1 MLKIRMSSPRLQAQ
15 TPRPGSR
22 VAIIGGG
29 YTGAIVAKLLVER
42 GVRDIDEVTILEPR
56 DQLGCGLAYDA
67 QNIDVR
73 LNVAAHRMRAIPG
86 SPTAFLD
93 WLQTSGTLTVDPDA
107 VTREGIFARRRDFG
121 RFMQAQLAPHL
132 DSGAVRHI
140 RDVARAVERQN
151 DQWRISGADGTIVM
165 ADILIL
171 ATGHPPASRPPVIG
185 RLSASAVSRIKDV
198 LSADAFNEIGKSDP
212 VLIVGSGLTAID
224 ALCRLKALG
233 HTGTVSLLSR
243 TGLMP
248 RPHAGGGFSPFGDF
262 SSTDLTS
269 ARKLLSKVRA
279 TIREAQ
285 AQGIPWQ
292 SVFDALR
299 QHAQPLWQA
308 LPMRERQKFL
318 RRLRRWYD
326 VHRYR
331 MPPQGAAILELGIDT
346 GRVRLEKGDLMSI
359 TQDKQGLHTT
369 VNTRE
374 GTTEFRYSHILLA
387 TGPDFRDYAAHQRF
401 LFGMQRDG
409 FIFSDPLGL
418 GLACDSGGRSIT
430 ATGTPNSTLFVAGPP
445 ARPAF
450 GELTGVPEIA
460 AQASSLVDRIIGC
473 CARETRTIVISPPP
487 V

>member
-29 YTGAIVAKLLVER
+29 YTGAIIAKLLVER
-42 GVRDIDEVTILEPR
+42 GLQEIEEVTVFEPR
-56 DQLGCGLAYDA
+56 EQLGCGLAYDVK
-67 QNIDVR
+67 NIDVR

-93 WLQTSGTLTVDPDA
+93 WLQTSGTLTVDPQA
-107 VTREGIFARRRDFG
+107 VTPEGIFARRRDFG

-132 DSGAVRHI
+132 DSGAVRHV
-140 RDVARAVERQN
+140 RDVVWVVEREN
-151 DQWRISGADGTIVM
+151 EQWRIRGADGTIVM

-171 ATGHPPASRPPVIG
+171 ATGHPPASRPSVFD
-185 RLSASAVSRIKDV
+185 RLSASATSRVKDI
-198 LSADAFNEIGKSDP
+198 LAADAFNEIGKCDP

-233 HTGTVSLLSR
+233 HNGTVSLLSR

-248 RPHAGGGFSPFGDF
+248 RPHAGGGFSSFGDF

-269 ARKLLSKVRA
+269 AKKLLSKVRA
-279 TIREAQ
+279 TISDAQ
-285 AQGIPWQ
+285 AQGVPWQ

-299 QHAQPLWQA
+299 QHAPSLWQA

-331 MPPQGAAILELGIDT
+331 MPPQGAAILELGIGT
-346 GRVRLEKGDLMSI
+346 GRVRAETGDLMSI
-359 TQDKQGLHTT
+359 RVDGQELLAEVD
-369 VNTRE
+369 TRR
-374 GTTEFRYSHILLA
+374 GRNEFRCRHILLA
-387 TGPDFRDYAAHQRF
+387 TGPDFQDYAAHQRF
-401 LFGMQRDG
+401 LLGMQRDG
-409 FIFSDPLGL
+409 FIRSDPLGL
-418 GLACDSGGRSIT
+418 GLACDSAGRAST

-460 AQASSLVDRIIGC
+460 AQAASLVDRIIGC
-473 CARETRTIVISPPP
+473 CARETRTILIKPSA
-487 V
+487 

>member
-29 YTGAIVAKLLVER
+29 YTGAIIAKLLVER
-42 GVRDIDEVTILEPR
+42 GVRDIEEVTVFEPR
-56 DQLGCGLAYDA
+56 EQLGCGLAHDVN
-67 QNIDVR
+67 NIDVR

-86 SPTAFLD
+86 APTAFID
-93 WLQTSGTLTVDPDA
+93 WLQTSGTLTVDPQA
-107 VTREGIFARRRDFG
+107 VTPEGIFARRRDFG

-140 RDVARAVERQN
+140 RQTVRAVERQS
-151 DQWRISGADGTIVM
+151 DQWRISGADGTSVV

-171 ATGHPPASRPPVIG
+171 ATGHPPASRPAVVD
-185 RLSASAVSRIKDV
+185 RLSASATSRIKDV
-198 LSADAFNEIGKSDP
+198 LAADAFNDIGECDP

-269 ARKLLSKVRA
+269 AKKLLSKVRA
-279 TIREAQ
+279 TIRDAQ

-299 QHAQPLWQA
+299 QDAPSLWQA
-308 LPMRERQKFL
+308 LPMRERQNFL

-331 MPPQGAAILELGIDT
+331 MPPQGAGILELGIDT
-346 GRVRLEKGDLMSI
+346 GRVRLETGDLVS
-359 TQDKQGLHTT
+359 TTEDKQGLIAGLE
-369 VNTRE
+369 TRA
-374 GTTEFRYSHILLA
+374 GSKEFRCRHILLA
-387 TGPDFRDYAAHQRF
+387 TGPDFQDYAAHQRF
-401 LFGMQRDG
+401 LLGMHRDG
-409 FIFSDPLGL
+409 FIQSDPLGL
-418 GLACDSGGRSIT
+418 GLACDFAGRVLT
-430 ATGTPNSTLFVAGPP
+430 VAGTPNSTLFVAGPP

-460 AQASSLVDRIIGC
+460 AQAASLVDRIIGC
-473 CARETRTIVISPPP
+473 CARETRTIVISPTM
-487 V
+487 

>member
-15 TPRPGSR
+15 TPHPGSR

-29 YTGAIVAKLLVER
+29 YTGAIIAKLLVER
-42 GVRDIDEVTILEPR
+42 GVRDIEEVTVFEPR
-56 DQLGCGLAYDA
+56 EQLGCGLAYDVK
-67 QNIDVR
+67 NIDVR

-107 VTREGIFARRRDFG
+107 VTPEGIFARRRDFG

-140 RDVARAVERQN
+140 RQAVRAVERQS
-151 DQWRISGADGTIVM
+151 DQWRISGAGGTSIL

-171 ATGHPPASRPPVIG
+171 ATGHPPATRPPVVD
-185 RLSASAVSRIKDV
+185 RLSASATGRVKDV
-198 LSADAFNEIGKSDP
+198 LAADAFNEIGKCDP

-224 ALCRLKALG
+224 ALCRLSALG

-248 RPHAGGGFSPFGDF
+248 RPHATSGFAPFGDF

-279 TIREAQ
+279 TIRDAQ

-299 QHAQPLWQA
+299 QHAPSLWQA
-308 LPMRERQKFL
+308 LPMRQRQKFL

-331 MPPQGAAILELGIDT
+331 MPPQGAAVLELGIDT
-346 GRVRLEKGDLMSI
+346 GRVRLETGDLVSI
-359 TQDKQGLHTT
+359 TEDKQGLHARLK
-369 VNTRE
+369 TRE
-374 GTTEFRYSHILLA
+374 RRTEFRCRHILLA

-401 LFGMQRDG
+401 LLGMHRDG
-409 FIFSDPLGL
+409 YIQSDPLGL
-418 GLACDSGGRSIT
+418 GLACDIAGRALT
-430 ATGTPNSTLFVAGPP
+430 VAGTPNSTLFVGGPP

-460 AQASSLVDRIIGC
+460 AQAASLVDRIIGC
-473 CARETRTIVISPPP
+473 CARATRTIVIGPTM
-487 V
+487 

>member
-1 MLKIRMSSPRLQAQ
+1 MLKIRMSSPKLQAQ

-29 YTGAIVAKLLVER
+29 YTGAIIAKLLVER
-42 GVRDIDEVTILEPR
+42 GVRDIEEVTVFEPR
-56 DQLGCGLAYDA
+56 EQLGCGLAYDV

-93 WLQTSGTLTVDPDA
+93 WLQTSGTLTIDPDA
-107 VTREGIFARRRDFG
+107 VTPEGIFARRRDFG
-121 RFMQAQLAPHL
+121 RFMQAQIAPHL

-140 RDVARAVERQN
+140 RQAVRVVERQS
-151 DQWRISGADGTIVM
+151 DQWRISGADGTAVL

-171 ATGHPPASRPPVIG
+171 ATGHPPASRPTVVD
-185 RLSASAVSRIKDV
+185 RLSALAMNRVKDI
-198 LSADAFNEIGKSDP
+198 LAADAFNEIGQCDP
-212 VLIVGSGLTAID
+212 VLVVGSGLTAID

-262 SSTDLTS
+262 STTDLTS

-299 QHAQPLWQA
+299 QHAQPLWHT

-331 MPPQGAAILELGIDT
+331 MPPQGAAILELGINT
-346 GRVRLEKGDLMSI
+346 GRVRLETGQLASI
-359 TQDKQGLHTT
+359 AEDSRGLLAGITT
-369 VNTRE
+369 RKAR
-374 GTTEFRYSHILLA
+374 TEFRCRHILLA

-401 LFGMQRDG
+401 LLAMHRDG
-409 FIFSDPLGL
+409 FIQSDPLGL
-418 GLACDSGGRSIT
+418 GLACDKAGRAIT
-430 ATGTPNSTLFVAGPP
+430 LSGTPNTTLFVAGPP

-460 AQASSLVDRIIGC
+460 AQAASLVDRIIGC
-473 CARETRTIVISPPP
+473 CARETRTIVISPPM
-487 V
+487 

>member
-1 MLKIRMSSPRLQAQ
+1 MLKIRMSSPRLHSQ
-15 TPRPGSR
+15 TPRSGSR

-29 YTGAIVAKLLVER
+29 YTGAIIAKLLVER
-42 GVRDIDEVTILEPR
+42 GIRDIEEVTVFEPR
-56 DQLGCGLAYDA
+56 EQLGCGLAYDVK
-67 QNIDVR
+67 NIDVR

-86 SPTAFLD
+86 APTAFLD
-93 WLQTSGTLTVDPDA
+93 WLQTSGTLTVDPQA
-107 VTREGIFARRRDFG
+107 VTPEGIFARRRDFG

-132 DSGAVRHI
+132 DSGAIRHI
-140 RDVARAVERQN
+140 RHAVRVVEREN
-151 DQWRISGADGTIVM
+151 EQWRICGADGTIVM

-171 ATGHPPASRPPVIG
+171 ATGHPPASRPPVVD
-185 RLSASAVSRIKDV
+185 RLSASATSRIKDV
-198 LSADAFNEIGKSDP
+198 LAADAFNEIGKCDP
-212 VLIVGSGLTAID
+212 VHILGSGLTAID

-279 TIREAQ
+279 TIRDAQ

-299 QHAQPLWQA
+299 QHAQSLWQV

-318 RRLRRWYD
+318 GRLRRWYD

-331 MPPQGAAILELGIDT
+331 MPPQGAAILGHGIDT
-346 GRVRLEKGDLMSI
+346 GWVRVETGDLVSI
-359 TQDKQGLHTT
+359 TEDRQGLHAGLK
-369 VNTRE
+369 TRE
-374 GTTEFRYSHILLA
+374 GRTEFRCRHILLA

-401 LFGMQRDG
+401 LLGMQRDG
-409 FIFSDPLGL
+409 FIQSDPLGL
-418 GLACDSGGRSIT
+418 GLACDFAGRALT
-430 ATGTPNSTLFVAGPP
+430 VAGTPNSTLFVGGPP

-460 AQASSLVDRIIGC
+460 AQAASLVERIIGY
-473 CARETRTIVISPPP
+473 CARETRTIVISPSM
-487 V
+487 

>member
-42 GVRDIDEVTILEPR
+42 GVRDIEEVTVFEPR
-56 DQLGCGLAYDA
+56 EQLGCGLAYDV

-93 WLQTSGTLTVDPDA
+93 WLHTSGTLTVDPDA
-107 VTREGIFARRRDFG
+107 VTPEGIFARRRDFG

-132 DSGAVRHI
+132 DSGAIRHLRQAVR
-140 RDVARAVERQN
+140 VVERQS
-151 DQWRISGADGTIVM
+151 DQWRISGADGTSVL

-171 ATGHPPASRPPVIG
+171 ATGHPSASRPYAVN
-185 RLSASAVSRIKDV
+185 RLSASARSRIKDV
-198 LSADAFNEIGKSDP
+198 LSADAFNEIGKCDP

-224 ALCRLKALG
+224 ALCRLKAIG
-233 HTGTVSLLSR
+233 HTGTVNLLSR
-243 TGLMP
+243 TGLVP
-248 RPHAGGGFSPFGDF
+248 RPHATSGFAPFGDF
-262 SSTDLTS
+262 SSIDLTS
-269 ARKLLSKVRA
+269 AKKLLSKVRA
-279 TIREAQ
+279 TIRDAQ

-299 QHAQPLWQA
+299 QHAPSLWQA

-331 MPPQGAAILELGIDT
+331 MPPQGAAILELGINA
-346 GRVRLEKGDLMSI
+346 GQVRLETGDLMYI
-359 TQDKQGLHTT
+359 TEDRQGLHAGLK
-369 VNTRE
+369 TRE
-374 GTTEFRYSHILLA
+374 GNTELRCRHLLLA
-387 TGPDFRDYAAHQRF
+387 TGPDFQDYAAHQRF
-401 LFGMQRDG
+401 LLGMHRDG
-409 FIFSDPLGL
+409 IIQSDALGL
-418 GLACDSGGRSIT
+418 GLACDTVGHGLT
-430 ATGTPNSTLFVAGPP
+430 VTGTPITSLFVAGPP

-460 AQASSLVDRIIGC
+460 AQAAGLVDRIIGC
-473 CARETRTIVISPPP
+473 CAREMRTIVIGPSA
-487 V
+487 

>member
-1 MLKIRMSSPRLQAQ
+1 MLKIRMSSPRLQAH
-15 TPRPGSR
+15 TPRPGPR

-42 GVRDIDEVTILEPR
+42 GIGDIEEVTLFEPR
-56 DQLGCGLAYDA
+56 EQLGCGLAYDVK
-67 QNIDVR
+67 NIDVR

-107 VTREGIFARRRDFG
+107 VTPEGIFARRRDFG

-132 DSGAVRHI
+132 DSGAVRHV
-140 RDVARAVERQN
+140 RDVVRVVERVN
-151 DQWRISGADGTIVM
+151 EQWRVCGAHGTEVM

-171 ATGHPPASRPPVIG
+171 ATGHPAAARPPVID
-185 RLSASAVSRIKDV
+185 RLSASAMLRIKDV
-198 LSADAFNEIGKSDP
+198 LSADAFNEIGKCDP
-212 VLIVGSGLTAID
+212 VLVVGSGLTAID
-224 ALCRLKALG
+224 ALCRLEALG

-248 RPHAGGGFSPFGDF
+248 RSHAGGSFSPFGDF
-262 SSTDLTS
+262 GSNDLTS
-269 ARKLLSKVRA
+269 AKKLLSKVR
-279 TIREAQ
+279 TSIRDAQ

-299 QHAQPLWQA
+299 QHAPSLWQA
-308 LPMRERQKFL
+308 LPMRERQQFL
-318 RRLRRWYD
+318 KRLRRWYD

-331 MPPQGAAILELGIDT
+331 MPPQGAAILELGIGT
-346 GRVRLEKGDLMSI
+346 GRVRPETGDLMSI
-359 TQDKQGLHTT
+359 RVDGQELLAEVD
-369 VNTRE
+369 TRE
-374 GTTEFRYSHILLA
+374 GRTEFRCRHILLA

-401 LFGMQRDG
+401 LLGMHQDG
-409 FIFSDPLGL
+409 YIQSDPLGL
-418 GLACDSGGRSIT
+418 GLACDIAGRAIT

-460 AQASSLVDRIIGC
+460 AQAASLVDRIIGC
-473 CARETRTIVISPPP
+473 CARETRTIVISPPM
-487 V
+487 

>member
-1 MLKIRMSSPRLQAQ
+1 MLKIRMSSPRLQAH

-29 YTGAIVAKLLVER
+29 YTGAIIAKLLVER
-42 GVRDIDEVTILEPR
+42 GVRDIEEVTVFEPR
-56 DQLGCGLAYDA
+56 EQLGCGLAYDVK
-67 QNIDVR
+67 NIDVR

-93 WLQTSGTLTVDPDA
+93 WLQTSGTLTVDPQA
-107 VTREGIFARRRDFG
+107 VTPEGIFARRRDFG

-140 RDVARAVERQN
+140 RDVVLVVERKN
-151 DQWRISGADGTIVM
+151 EQWRIRGADGTIVM

-171 ATGHPPASRPPVIG
+171 ATGHPPASRPPVVD
-185 RLSASAVSRIKDV
+185 RLSASATSRIKDV
-198 LSADAFNEIGKSDP
+198 LAADAFNEIGKCDP

-224 ALCRLKALG
+224 ALCRLRAIG

-262 SSTDLTS
+262 TSTDLTS

-279 TIREAQ
+279 TISDAQ

-299 QHAQPLWQA
+299 QDAPSLWQA

-318 RRLRRWYD
+318 RRVRRWYE

-331 MPPQGAAILELGIDT
+331 MPPQGAAILEMGINSDQ
-346 GRVRLEKGDLMSI
+346 VRLETGKLVSI
-359 TQDKQGLHTT
+359 TGDSKGLHAGIK
-369 VNTRE
+369 TRE
-374 GTTEFRYSHILLA
+374 GRTEFCCRHILLA
-387 TGPDFRDYAAHQRF
+387 TAPDFQDYAAHQRF
-401 LFGMQRDG
+401 LLGMHRDG
-409 FIFSDPLGL
+409 FIQSDPLGL
-418 GLACDSGGRSIT
+418 GLACDFAGR
-430 ATGTPNSTLFVAGPP
+430 ALAVAGTPNSTLFVAGPP

-460 AQASSLVDRIIGC
+460 AQAASLVDRIIGC
-473 CARETRTIVISPPP
+473 CARETRTIVISPTM
-487 V
+487 

>member
-1 MLKIRMSSPRLQAQ
+1 MQAQ
-15 TPRPGSR
+15 TSRAGSR

-42 GVRDIDEVTILEPR
+42 GVRDIEEVTIFEPR
-56 DQLGCGLAYDA
+56 EQLGYGLAYDVK
-67 QNIDVR
+67 NIDVR

-107 VTREGIFARRRDFG
+107 VTPEGIFARRRDFG

-140 RDVARAVERQN
+140 RQTVRAVERHN
-151 DQWRISGADGTIVM
+151 DLWRISGADGTSVL

-171 ATGHPPASRPPVIG
+171 ATGHPPASRPPVID
-185 RLSASAVSRIKDV
+185 RLSALATSRIKDV
-198 LSADAFNEIGKSDP
+198 LAADAFNGIGNCDP

-224 ALCRLKALG
+224 ALCHLKALG
-233 HTGTVSLLSR
+233 HTGTVRLLSR

-262 SSTDLTS
+262 STTDLTS
-269 ARKLLSKVRA
+269 AKNLLSKVRT
-279 TIREAQ
+279 TIRDAQ

-299 QHAQPLWQA
+299 QHAPSLWQA
-308 LPMRERQKFL
+308 LPMRERQQLLK
-318 RRLRRWYD
+318 RLRRWYD

-331 MPPQGAAILELGIDT
+331 MPPQGAAILELGIGT
-346 GRVRLEKGDLMSI
+346 GRVRLETGDLMSI
-359 TQDKQGLHTT
+359 TEDRQGLHAGLK
-369 VNTRE
+369 TRE
-374 GTTEFRYSHILLA
+374 GRTEFHCRHILLA
-387 TGPDFRDYAAHQRF
+387 TGPDFHDYAAHQRF
-401 LFGMQRDG
+401 LLGMHRDS
-409 FIFSDPLGL
+409 FIQSDPLGL
-418 GLACDSGGRSIT
+418 GLACDFAGRALT
-430 ATGTPNSTLFVAGPP
+430 VAGTPNSTLFVAGPP

-460 AQASSLVDRIIGC
+460 AQAASLVDRIIGC
-473 CARETRTIVISPPP
+473 CARETRTIVISPT

>member
-1 MLKIRMSSPRLQAQ
+1 MLKIRMSSPRLQAHM
-15 TPRPGSR
+15 PRPGSR

-29 YTGAIVAKLLVER
+29 YTGAIIAKLLVER
-42 GVRDIDEVTILEPR
+42 GVRDIEEVTVFEPR
-56 DQLGCGLAYDA
+56 EQLGCGLAYDVR
-67 QNIDVR
+67 NIDVR

-86 SPTAFLD
+86 SPSAFLN

-140 RDVARAVERQN
+140 RNIVRAVEREN
-151 DQWRISGADGTIVM
+151 EQWRICGAEGTIVM

-171 ATGHPPASRPPVIG
+171 ATGHPPASRPPAVD
-185 RLSASAVSRIKDV
+185 RLSASATSRIKDV
-198 LSADAFNEIGKSDP
+198 LAADGFNEIGKCDP
-212 VLIVGSGLTAID
+212 VLVVGSGLTAID

-269 ARKLLSKVRA
+269 AKKLLSKVRA
-279 TIREAQ
+279 TISDAQ

-299 QHAQPLWQA
+299 QHAPSLWQA

-331 MPPQGAAILELGIDT
+331 MPPQGAAVLELGIDT
-346 GRVRLEKGDLMSI
+346 GRVRLETGDLVSI
-359 TQDKQGLHTT
+359 TEDKQGLIAGLKS
-369 VNTRE
+369 RA
-374 GTTEFRYSHILLA
+374 GRTEFRCRHILLA
-387 TGPDFRDYAAHQRF
+387 TGPDFQDYAAHQRF
-401 LFGMQRDG
+401 LLGMQRDG
-409 FIFSDPLGL
+409 FIRSDPLGL
-418 GLACDSGGRSIT
+418 GLACDIAGRAIT
-430 ATGTPNSTLFVAGPP
+430 ATGTPNSTLFIAGPP

-460 AQASSLVDRIIGC
+460 AQAASLVDRIIGC
-473 CARETRTIVISPPP
+473 YARETRTIVISPT

>member
-15 TPRPGSR
+15 TTRPGSR
-22 VAIIGGG
+22 VAIVGGG
-29 YTGAIVAKLLVER
+29 YTGAIIAKLLVER
-42 GVRDIDEVTILEPR
+42 GGRDIDEVTVFEPR
-56 DQLGCGLAYDA
+56 EQLGCGLAYDV

-86 SPTAFLD
+86 APTAFLD
-93 WLQTSGTLTVDPDA
+93 WLQTSGTLTVDPQA
-107 VTREGIFARRRDFG
+107 VTPEGIFARRRDFG

-132 DSGAVRHI
+132 DSGAIRHI
-140 RDVARAVERQN
+140 RRAVRLVQREN
-151 DQWRISGADGTIVM
+151 EQWRICGADGTIVM
-165 ADILIL
+165 ADVLIL
-171 ATGHPPASRPPVIG
+171 ATGHPPASRPPVID
-185 RLSASAVSRIKDV
+185 RLSAQAASRVKDV
-198 LSADAFNEIGKSDP
+198 LAADAFNDVGKCDP

-248 RPHAGGGFSPFGDF
+248 RPHAGGGFSPFGEF
-262 SSTDLTS
+262 SGTDLTS

-279 TIREAQ
+279 TIRDAQ

-299 QHAQPLWQA
+299 QHAQPLWQV
-308 LPMRERQKFL
+308 LPMRERQTFL
-318 RRLRRWYD
+318 KRLRRWYD

-331 MPPQGAAILELGIDT
+331 MPPQGTAILELGIDT
-346 GRVRLEKGDLMSI
+346 GRVTLETGELAAIAVDGPSLI
-359 TQDKQGLHTT
+359 AG
-369 VNTRE
+369 VETRA
-374 GTTEFRYSHILLA
+374 GRTAFNCRHILLA

-401 LFGMQRDG
+401 LLAMHRDG
-409 FIFSDPLGL
+409 FIQSDTLGL
-418 GLACDSGGRSIT
+418 GLACDFAGRALT
-430 ATGTPNSTLFVAGPP
+430 VAGTPNSTLFVAGPP

-460 AQASSLVDRIIGC
+460 AQAANLVDPIIGC
-473 CARETRTIVISPPP
+473 CARETRTIVINPPM
-487 V
+487 

>member
-1 MLKIRMSSPRLQAQ
+1 MLKIRVSSPRLQAQ
-15 TPRPGSR
+15 TTRPGSR
-22 VAIIGGG
+22 IVIIGGG
-29 YTGAIVAKLLVER
+29 YTGAIIAKLLVER
-42 GVRDIDEVTILEPR
+42 GVQEIEEVNVFEPR
-56 DQLGCGLAYDA
+56 EQLGCGLAYDV

-86 SPTAFLD
+86 APTAFLD
-93 WLQTSGTLTVDPDA
+93 WLQSSGTLIVDPQA
-107 VTREGIFARRRDFG
+107 VTSEGVFARRRDFG

-140 RDVARAVERQN
+140 RQAVRAVERQN
-151 DQWRISGADGTIVM
+151 DQWRIFGTDGTFVM

-171 ATGHPPASRPPVIG
+171 ATGHPPASRPEVFD
-185 RLSASAVSRIKDV
+185 RLSALATRRIKDV
-198 LSADAFNEIGKSDP
+198 LAEEAFNGIGECDP

-224 ALCRLKALG
+224 ALCGLKALG
-233 HTGTVSLLSR
+233 HTGVVRLLSR

-269 ARKLLSKVRA
+269 AGKLLSKVRA
-279 TIREAQ
+279 TIRDAQ
-285 AQGIPWQ
+285 AQGMPWQ

-299 QHAQPLWQA
+299 QHAQPLWQS

-331 MPPQGAAILELGIDT
+331 MPPQATAILELGISS
-346 GRVRLEKGDLMSI
+346 GRVRLETGKLAFITEDRQDLLV
-359 TQDKQGLHTT
+359 KLE
-369 VNTRE
+369 TRA
-374 GTTEFRYSHILLA
+374 GRREFRCRHILLA

-401 LFGMQRDG
+401 LLGMHRDG
-409 FIFSDPLGL
+409 FIQSDPLGL
-418 GLACDSGGRSIT
+418 GLACDIAGRALT
-430 ATGTPNSTLFVAGPP
+430 VAGTPNSALFVSGPP
-445 ARPAF
+445 ARSAF

-460 AQASSLVDRIIGC
+460 AQAASLADRIIGC
-473 CARETRTIVISPPP
+473 CARETRTIVIGPAA
-487 V
+487 